1 MIKDERER
9 SEMVDVLLV
18 TGPLGSG
25 KTTVVNLLLKG
36 ELARGAKVAV
46 LINEFGSVSVDGLLV
61 DAERPELADIANLVN
76 GCACCSLKADVVK
89 VLADWAA
96 LPEDRRPQRVVLE
109 TTGLADPTDLV
120 DLEEDPALAGVRLA
134 GCLTVISALT
144 PLDHLANKPLL
155 RRQAALASLVYVSKA
170 DLDPSMAM
178 AWESQL
184 RSAFPGHPIH
194 PSRLGRVAE
203 GCPDPWAGVLP
214 EAPASTGLPSF
225 AQARALTLRFDHPLD
240 PDALEALFLRPP
252 ARGEVL
258 RAKGVCAFHGWPAR
272 NDGSDR
278 WAFQLA
284 DGRLEI
290 TPRPAGAGG
299 ALAPRAAGSKAEC
312 VALAEG
318 LAGGREHPDFCPRVA
333 EEVALQAALALA
345 VVRDSPLSDL
355 GLLVAEVREALQ
367 SGLHLP
373 TLLALAA

>member
-1 MIKDERER
+1 MLE
-9 SEMVDVLLV
+9 VLLV

-25 KTTVVNLLLKG
+25 KTTVVNHLLKA

-96 LPEDRRPQRVVLE
+96 LPKEKRPERVVLE

-120 DLEEDPALAGVRLA
+120 DLEEDPALEGLRLA

-144 PLDHLANKPLL
+144 PLSHLEQRPLL

-170 DLDPSMAM
+170 DLDPSMAL

-184 RSAFPGHPIH
+184 RGAFPGHPIR
-194 PSRLGRVAE
+194 PTRQGRAPE
-203 GCPDPWAGVLP
+203 GAPDPWGGVIP
-214 EAPASTGLPSF
+214 EAPASTGQPSF
-225 AQARALTLRFDHPLD
+225 AQARALTLRWDHPLD
-240 PDALEALFLRPP
+240 PEALESLFLAVP
-252 ARGEVL
+252 AQGEVL
-258 RAKGVCAFHGWPAR
+258 RAKGVCAFSGWPPR

-290 TPRPAGAGG
+290 SPLPMLADGHPAPMAGVVIGLDLDQPAWRRALRDLERPPAGSRRKVT
-299 ALAPRAAGSKAEC
+299 L
-312 VALAEG
+312 
-318 LAGGREHPDFCPRVA
+318 
-333 EEVALQAALALA
+333 
-345 VVRDSPLSDL
+345 DSGNL
-355 GLLVAEVREALQ
+355 G
-367 SGLHLP
+367 
-373 TLLALAA
+373 